1 MQRIAVLASGGGSNL
16 EALCVTL
23 NGRHDAAVVLVV
35 SDRPRAGALERARR
49 RGIAAT
55 VVDPADDR
63 ALEAALAA
71 HAIDWIVLAGYL
83 RRVPP
88 AVVSRWRGRILN
100 IHPALL
106 PRFGGPGMYG
116 LRVHRA
122 VLEAGERESGATVH
136 VVDDEYD
143 HGPILAQWTVPV
155 EPDDT
160 PESLAAR
167 VLSLEHRLLPAV
179 VMAAVEG
186 RVLVEEGQARI
197 EGRLDG

>member
-16 EALCVTL
+16 EALCVAM

-55 VVDPADDR
+55 LVDPADDR

-88 AVVSRWRGRILN
+88 AVVSRWRGRIVN

-122 VLEAGERESGATVH
+122 VLAAGERESGATVH
-136 VVDDEYD
+136 MVDDEYD
-143 HGPILAQWTVPV
+143 HGPVLAQWTVPI

-167 VLSLEHRLLPAV
+167 VLALEHRLLPAV
-179 VMAAVEG
+179 MMAAVEG
-186 RVLVEEGQARI
+186 RVHVDGGEARI
-197 EGRLDG
+197 EGGLDA